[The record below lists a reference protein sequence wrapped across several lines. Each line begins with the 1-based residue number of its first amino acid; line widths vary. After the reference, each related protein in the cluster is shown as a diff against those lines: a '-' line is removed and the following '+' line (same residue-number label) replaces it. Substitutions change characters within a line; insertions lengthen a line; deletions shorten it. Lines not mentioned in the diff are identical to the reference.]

1 MLSGDAQQFV
11 CLVLCA
17 TIIIDKETPNGVIR
31 ELCTA
36 SRFYA
41 LATELEGVTLALL
54 GLVTLSYPVWCLAG
68 SFHQSEIGSI
78 IGPVG

>member
-41 LATELEGVTLALL
+41 IATERLLELIREAGFQECRRIDETI
-54 GLVTLSYPVWCLAG
+54 YQPILAG
-68 SFHQSEIGSI
+68 EKSRRGNR
-78 IGPVG
+78 